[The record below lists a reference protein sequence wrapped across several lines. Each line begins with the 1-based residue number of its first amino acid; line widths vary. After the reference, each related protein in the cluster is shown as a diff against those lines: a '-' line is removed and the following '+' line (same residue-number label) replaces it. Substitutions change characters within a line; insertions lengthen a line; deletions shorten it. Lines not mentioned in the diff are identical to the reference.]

1 VGVPLHEADDLI
13 KTLRIQDISM
23 EFPGVR
29 ALDRVSFTVE
39 NGKVVS
45 LLGENGA
52 GKSTLLKILYG
63 DYRPTSGKVLLDE
76 REASFRS
83 PYEALQNG
91 VSVIYQERQLV
102 QTLSVADN
110 VFLGHPPQQL
120 GFIQTRDLNRATQA
134 IIDEFG
140 LPFKAEDKVW
150 TISVAHQQMV
160 EIMKAYNRKIDIIA
174 FDEPTASLTDT
185 EIRKLFE
192 IIRKLKADDKI
203 VLYVSHR
210 LKEIFEICDE
220 VVVLKDGQL
229 VDKLPLDETTE
240 DALVRMMVGRDLAG
254 IFQHL
259 ERNTAFGKVIL
270 DVRDLGNDLIS
281 GVSFSLREGE
291 ILGFSGLVGSG
302 RTELMQSIF
311 GAGHH
316 SSGEILFDG
325 KPVHIG
331 APSDAIRLGIGLC
344 PEDRKL
350 QGIIPIRP
358 LRENIVVTLQK
369 QLARLGFFLNRKKER
384 EIALEQVKNLDIRA
398 SGVEQPIM
406 YLSGGNQQKSI
417 VARWLARKPRVLILD
432 EPTKGIDV
440 GAKAEIYKLICSL
453 ARQGIGII
461 MVSSELP
468 EIIGLCDRVLVM
480 KEGKICGEL
489 SRADAT
495 EEKVLSYALLQ

>member
-1 VGVPLHEADDLI
+1 M
-13 KTLRIQDISM
+13 LRMHDISM

-29 ALDRVSFTVE
+29 ALDHVSFTAE
-39 NGKVVS
+39 SGKVLS

-63 DYRPTSGKVLLDE
+63 DYRPTSGKVLIDE
-76 REASFRS
+76 QEVVFHS
-83 PYEALQNG
+83 PWEALQNG
-91 VSVIYQERQLV
+91 VSVIYQERQLA
-102 QTLSVADN
+102 QTLTVADN
-110 VFLGHPPQQL
+110 VYLGHPPQKL
-120 GFIQTRDLNRATQA
+120 GFIDARDLFHATQA

-140 LPFKAEDKVW
+140 LPFKADDKVW
-150 TISVAHQQMV
+150 KLSVAHQQMV

-220 VVVLKDGQL
+220 VAVLKDGQL
-229 VDKLPLDETTE
+229 VNKLPLDETSE
-240 DALVRMMVGRDLAG
+240 GALVRMMVGRDLAG

-270 DVRDLGNDLIS
+270 EVQKLSNDRVS
-281 GVSFSLREGE
+281 KVSFALREGE

-311 GAGHH
+311 GADRYSG
-316 SSGEILFDG
+316 GEILFDG
-325 KPVHIG
+325 KPVHIRT
-331 APSDAIRLGIGLC
+331 PSDAIRLGIGLC

-358 LRENIVVTLQK
+358 LRDNIVVTMQK
-369 QLARLGFFLNRKKER
+369 RLARLGFFLNRKRER
-384 EIALEQVKNLDIRA
+384 DMALEQVKNLNIRA
-398 SGVEQPIM
+398 SGVEQLIM

-417 VARWLARKPRVLILD
+417 VGRWLARKPRVLILD

-440 GAKAEIYKLICSL
+440 GAKAEIYKLVCAL

-461 MVSSELP
+461 VVSSELP
-468 EIIGLCDRVLVM
+468 EIIGLCDRILVM
-480 KEGKICGEL
+480 KEGAISGEL
-489 SRADAT
+489 SRAEAT
-495 EEKVLSYALLQ
+495 EEKVLSYSLLE

>member
-1 VGVPLHEADDLI
+1 LV
-13 KTLRIQDISM
+13 KTLQILDISM
-23 EFPGVR
+23 EFPGVK
-29 ALDRVSFTVE
+29 ALDHVSFTVE
-39 NGKVVS
+39 SGKVVS

-63 DYRPTSGKVLLDE
+63 DYRPTAGKVLIDG
-76 REASFRS
+76 REAAFRS

-102 QTLSVADN
+102 QNLTVADN
-110 VFLGHPPQQL
+110 VFLGHAPQRL
-120 GFIQTRDLNRATQA
+120 GFIETRDLYRATQS
-134 IIDEFG
+134 IIEEFG
-140 LPFKAEDKVW
+140 LPFKADDKVW
-150 TISVAHQQMV
+150 TLSVAHQQMV
-160 EIMKAYNRKIDIIA
+160 EIMKAYNRRVDIIA
-174 FDEPTASLTDT
+174 FDEPTSSLTET

-192 IIRKLKADDKI
+192 IIRKLRAAGKI

-229 VDKLPLDETTE
+229 VNKLPLAGIGE
-240 DALVRMMVGRDLAG
+240 DALVRMMVGRDLKG
-254 IFQHL
+254 VFQQL
-259 ERNTAFGKVIL
+259 EHTPSFGKVIL
-270 DVRDLGNDLIS
+270 EVRNLSNSRVSD
-281 GVSFSLREGE
+281 VSFSLREGE

-311 GAGHH
+311 GADRYSG
-316 SSGEILFDG
+316 GEILFDG
-325 KPVHIG
+325 KPAHISFP
-331 APSDAIRLGIGLC
+331 ADAIRLGIGLC

-350 QGIIPIRP
+350 QGIIPTRS
-358 LRENIVVTLQK
+358 LRDNIVVTLQK
-369 QLARLGFFLNRKKER
+369 QLASLGLFINRKR
-384 EIALEQVKNLDIRA
+384 EQAMALEQVRNLDIRA

-440 GAKAEIYKLICSL
+440 GAKAEIYKLVCAL

-461 MVSSELP
+461 VVSSELP
-468 EIIGLCDRVLVM
+468 EIIGLCDRILVM
-480 KEGKICGEL
+480 KDGRICGEVP
-489 SRADAT
+489 REEAT
-495 EEKVLSYALLQ
+495 EEKVLSYALLK

>member
-1 VGVPLHEADDLI
+1 
-13 KTLRIQDISM
+13 M
-23 EFPGVR
+23 EFPGVK

-39 NGKVVS
+39 SGKVVS

-63 DYRPTSGKVLLDE
+63 DYKPSSGKVLLDD
-76 REASFRS
+76 REASFHS
-83 PYEALQNG
+83 PYEALHSG

-102 QTLSVADN
+102 QNLTVADN
-110 VFLGHPPQQL
+110 VFLGHPPNKL
-120 GFIQTRDLNRATQA
+120 GFIETRDLYRETQA
-134 IIDEFG
+134 IINDFG
-140 LPFKAEDKVW
+140 LPFKADDRVW
-150 TISVAHQQMV
+150 KLSVAHQQMV

-192 IIRKLKADDKI
+192 IIRRLKADGKI

-229 VDKLPLDETTE
+229 VSKLPLDGTSEE
-240 DALVRMMVGRDLAG
+240 QLVRMMVGRDLKD
-254 IFQHL
+254 IFHQL
-259 ERNTAFGKVIL
+259 ERNTRFGKVIL
-270 DVRDLGNDLIS
+270 EVRNLGSDRIS
-281 GVSFSLREGE
+281 DVSFALREGE

-302 RTELMQSIF
+302 RTELMQTLF
-311 GAGHH
+311 GVDRH

-325 KPVHIG
+325 KAVRIG
-331 APSDAIRLGIGLC
+331 VPADAIRLGIGLC
-344 PEDRKL
+344 PEDRKT
-350 QGIIPIRP
+350 QGIVPIRS
-358 LRENIVVTLQK
+358 LRDNIVVAMQR
-369 QLARLGFFLNRKKER
+369 QLARFGFLINRKRER
-384 EIALEQVKNLDIRA
+384 AMAQQQVRNLDIRA
-398 SGVEQPIM
+398 AGVEQLIM
-406 YLSGGNQQKSI
+406 FLSGGNQQKTI

-440 GAKAEIYKLICSL
+440 GAKSEIYKLICAL

-468 EIIGLCDRVLVM
+468 EIIGLCDRILVM
-480 KEGKICGEL
+480 KDGRLCGEL
-489 SRADAT
+489 TREEAT
-495 EEKVLSYALLQ
+495 EEKVLSYALLK

>member
-1 VGVPLHEADDLI
+1 MQGGELA
-13 KTLRIQDISM
+13 KTLRMQDISM

-39 NGKVVS
+39 SGKVVS

-63 DYRPTSGKVLLDE
+63 DYHPTSGKMLIDE
-76 REASFRS
+76 QETAFHS
-83 PYEALQNG
+83 PHEALQSG

-102 QTLSVADN
+102 QNLTVADN
-110 VFLGHPPQQL
+110 VFLGHPPQRL
-120 GFIQTRDLNRATQA
+120 SFIKTRDLYRATQL

-140 LPFKAEDKVW
+140 LPFKADDKVW
-150 TISVAHQQMV
+150 KLSVAHQQMV

-174 FDEPTASLTDT
+174 FDEPTASLTET
-185 EIRKLFE
+185 EIQKLFE
-192 IIRKLKADDKI
+192 IIRKLKTDGKI

-229 VDKLPLDETTE
+229 VNKLPLDSTSE
-240 DALVRMMVGRDLAG
+240 DALVRMMVGRDLKD
-254 IFQHL
+254 IFQQL
-259 ERNTAFGKVIL
+259 EHAPAFGEVIL
-270 DVRDLGNDLIS
+270 EVRNLSNDRVS
-281 GVSFSLREGE
+281 NVSFALREGE

-311 GAGHH
+311 GADRYSG
-316 SSGEILFDG
+316 GEILLEG
-325 KPVHIG
+325 KPVRINF
-331 APSDAIRLGIGLC
+331 PSDAIRLGIGLC

-350 QGIIPIRP
+350 QGIIPIRS
-358 LRENIVVTLQK
+358 LRDNIVVTMQR
-369 QLARLGFFLNRKKER
+369 QLAWLGIFIHRTKER
-384 EIALEQVKNLDIRA
+384 AVALEQVKNLDIRA

-440 GAKAEIYKLICSL
+440 GAKAEIYKLVCGL

-461 MVSSELP
+461 VVSSELP
-468 EIIGLCDRVLVM
+468 EIIGLCDRILVM
-480 KEGKICGEL
+480 KDGRICGEL
-489 SRADAT
+489 LKGEAT
-495 EEKVLSYALLQ
+495 EEKALSYALLK